1 MSCRGRGKAIR
12 DLQVFW
18 GFSSWIQRSTHEVA
32 IAGSREY
39 QVETKYTPCTHLYDT
54 ATHTNHDTENVS
66 HTCGLLHSSLLCTCN
81 NLLVRYLQLLQLFL
95 GYFLLFLCTSLH
107 RCMQPLR
114 NWFQAMRD
122 TSILGTL
129 NHRDILSRSLASHH
143 RS

>member
-54 ATHTNHDTENVS
+54 ATHTNHNTENVS
-66 HTCGLLHSSLLCTCN
+66 HTCGLLHSSLLSTSARITCHAGPSRVMQAQRRFWPDAAVTDTRTRPASDGSVAN
-81 NLLVRYLQLLQLFL
+81 
-95 GYFLLFLCTSLH
+95 SLELSGASGAKSSA
-107 RCMQPLR
+107 QTLR
-114 NWFQAMRD
+114 
-122 TSILGTL
+122 
-129 NHRDILSRSLASHH
+129 
-143 RS
+143 